1 MWSRTRVRILGHD
14 PPWSRERRGAWRRR
28 SNVELLARA
37 ANSHSVIIN
46 DNRISPAVSGGVREL
61 GIEETRDRYVEH
73 WRRPVSEDLGKR
85 RRAHRCDRT
94 ECRYGRETAATNRA
108 ARIDLLHAIPT
119 TKLGHH
125 WRAHAITLTAQTI
138 SFETDA
144 EQLKASGIKIGA
156 DARSFDENMMD
167 GLLAPFP
174 IDSRVAALK
183 MARLYALLHCFEN
196 SIRDL
201 VSERLLEKHGENWW
215 QNAVSAKIQKY
226 AADVRQKA
234 IEQSWLD
241 GDKGAMIDFVTLG
254 HLTDIMVNSWS
265 DFEEILPGQDW
276 LRQRMNEIENIRN
289 FAAHGR
295 VIGER
300 EYNRV
305 LMYIEDWRMQIG
317 L

>member
-1 MWSRTRVRILGHD
+1 M
-14 PPWSRERRGAWRRR
+14 
-28 SNVELLARA
+28 
-37 ANSHSVIIN
+37 
-46 DNRISPAVSGGVREL
+46 
-61 GIEETRDRYVEH
+61 
-73 WRRPVSEDLGKR
+73 
-85 RRAHRCDRT
+85 
-94 ECRYGRETAATNRA
+94 
-108 ARIDLLHAIPT
+108 
-119 TKLGHH
+119 
-125 WRAHAITLTAQTI
+125 
-138 SFETDA
+138 
-144 EQLKASGIKIGA
+144 KASGIKIGA